1 MIFRLQFSY
10 EIRAVNVGN
19 ITQNNNGRTRLTEKT
34 NRKQITWRHYIVF
47 LRQYLPPTLLLLKG
61 YRKFVSRIQPRC
73 WILQIT
79 ILEND
84 HRISCVSLQLS
95 SEQKP
100 LFILIELYFMKRHI
114 WRVSYFSSEHKP
126 LFIPIGLC
134 FMKRHVW
141 SVSYFSSEHKPLFIS
156 IGLCFMKRHIRKVSY
171 FSSEYKLLFI
181 PIGLC
186 FMKRH
191 VQSVSYFSSEHK
203 PVFMKKHVCFM
214 KRHVWRVSYFFL

>member
-126 LFIPIGLC
+126 LFI
-134 FMKRHVW
+134 
-141 SVSYFSSEHKPLFIS
+141 S

>member
-1 MIFRLQFSY
+1 M
-10 EIRAVNVGN
+10 
-19 ITQNNNGRTRLTEKT
+19 
-34 NRKQITWRHYIVF
+34 
-47 LRQYLPPTLLLLKG
+47 
-61 YRKFVSRIQPRC
+61 
-73 WILQIT
+73 
-79 ILEND
+79 END

-171 FSSEYKLLFI
+171 FSSEYKPL
-181 PIGLC
+181 
-186 FMKRH
+186 FMKR
-191 VQSVSYFSSEHK
+191 
-203 PVFMKKHVCFM
+203 HVCFM
-214 KRHVWRVSYFFL
+214 KRHVWRVSYFFIKQLTKIETSSTFLNNHQKILQKIPELEFSFYETIFSKLKHHYYNISFYIPIYTTATTPWAMTHRQLQLQEFFFRVIIKKLKLNKI